1 MWIRGQV
8 AQVPPERRQIITNHE
23 SLGYFA
29 DRYGFSIS
37 GTIIASVSSSAA
49 PSARQVA
56 ALIDTIRKS
65 GAPAIFLETGTNPQ
79 MADQIASETHI
90 KVISGLYTHSVSPP
104 GGEAPTYIAMMKAN
118 TKMIVDALK

>member
-1 MWIRGQV
+1 M
-8 AQVPPERRQIITNHE
+8 
-23 SLGYFA
+23 
-29 DRYGFSIS
+29 
-37 GTIIASVSSSAA
+37 
-49 PSARQVA
+49 A